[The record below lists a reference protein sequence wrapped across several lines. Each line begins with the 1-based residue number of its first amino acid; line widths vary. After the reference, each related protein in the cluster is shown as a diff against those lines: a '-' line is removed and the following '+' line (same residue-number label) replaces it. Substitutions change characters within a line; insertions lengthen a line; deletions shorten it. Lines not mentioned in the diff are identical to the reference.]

1 MRRSGLFFLLAAAV
15 AFAPAAAHALTF
27 SPSILFD
34 VEGGA
39 GPVLLNPLG
48 SSSTSGDVTTWT
60 LNAATGVE
68 GVSVDSWSA
77 QLKEDPFVTNNIV
90 VSNTTA
96 FTQTFVA
103 TVLLPI
109 PAFSYDEVI
118 SSSIGVTT
126 TDSNGN
132 NVLSFANSGVI
143 PIYQGTVNGSTV
155 LSLNPPGL
163 PLTTASCTV
172 PFPGCTATSA
182 TGIASLAVTP
192 GIATS
197 LGITL
202 TFTLSPGDS
211 AGITSRFE
219 IVPEPRLAL
228 LLISGFA
235 AFAALRTR

>member
-1 MRRSGLFFLLAAAV
+1 
-15 AFAPAAAHALTF
+15 
-27 SPSILFD
+27 
-34 VEGGA
+34 GA
-39 GPVLLNPLG
+39 GPTLLNPSG
-48 SSSTSGDVTTWT
+48 TSSTSGDVTTWT
-60 LNAATGVE
+60 LTAATPVE

-90 VSNTTA
+90 VTNTTA

-109 PAFSYDEVI
+109 PAFAYDEVI

-143 PIYQGTVNGSTV
+143 PIYQGTVNGSTI

-182 TGIASLAVTP
+182 TGVASLAVTP
-192 GIATS
+192 GVATS
-197 LGITL
+197 IGITL
-202 TFTLSPGDS
+202 SFTLSAGDS

-219 IVPEPRLAL
+219 IVPEPSLGL
-228 LLISGFA
+228 LLLSGLFA
-235 AFAALRTR
+235 AIALRR